1 MENPLLAATQLIE
14 SLAPG
19 GRPAPIR
26 TPLDHDECT
35 WFLGAVTAGIINFG
49 GCPPGCF
56 RLKKRGETGP
66 DHFDTPAGKP
76 RHLFSKPTG
85 DTAWLNREYIPH
97 IAAYALAIE
106 HYGYSKIHSSFS
118 LYRSFSRDLISKKQ
132 GQSYETD
139 AEFYSHS
146 GDIHLKMEAK
156 ASAMQ
161 TARLVREIEE
171 HGQLTALPQ
180 AAAKEV
186 EYVLGLSPAY
196 LWIVG
201 PGSIDPPRHVYAVTV
216 NGTNAAF
223 TPLNDL
229 PEPPDAVT

>member
-1 MENPLLAATQLIE
+1 MDNPLLAATQLIE

-19 GRPAPIR
+19 GRPVPIR
-26 TPLDHDECT
+26 TPLDQDECA
-35 WFLGAVTAGIINFG
+35 WFLRAVAAGIISFRE
-49 GCPPGCF
+49 CPPDCF
-56 RLKKRGETGP
+56 RRRKWGETGP

-76 RHLFSKPTG
+76 RHLFSKPIG

-118 LYRSFSRDLISKKQ
+118 LYRAFSRDLISKKR

-139 AEFYSHS
+139 AEFYNHS
-146 GDIHLKMEAK
+146 GGIHLQIEAK
-156 ASAMQ
+156 ASATQ
-161 TARLVREIEE
+161 TARLAREIEE
-171 HGQLTALPQ
+171 HSQLTDLPQ

-186 EYVLGLSPAY
+186 EYVLDLSPSY
-196 LWIVG
+196 LWIMG

-216 NGTNAAF
+216 NGTNAVF
-223 TPLNDL
+223 TPLGDL
-229 PEPPDAVT
+229 PEPPGTVT